1 MISIRINDKVSKLVA
16 DNGRVIMSKNMDA
29 ENPYFSDVVYLGV
42 DDNKGNYVEIS
53 EEEAQRITD
62 AAEEKKRLAQLEAE
76 KEESDDKDRVDMDSD
91 VNSVVG

>member
-16 DNGRVIMSKNMDA
+16 DNSHVIMSKNMDT